1 MKIYNANNC
10 APSNTMATSPSENIE
25 PASYDV
31 HITNLNRLISWM
43 NGKGRKHLVM
53 AGVQNI
59 DTTLNSVKFA
69 VVGLKKLKYV
79 CAKLGQ

>member
-1 MKIYNANNC
+1 MKIYNAN
-10 APSNTMATSPSENIE
+10 NIE